1 MEEFAPTGPTLQRR
15 RGARFRWT
23 ALAIGLLCGALSALL
38 GISAGLL
45 MVPLCMLL
53 LRLNRSEAAATSLAA
68 ILAITCVGALAY
80 HLVGRAHL
88 EAVWSIRAVLLVAA
102 GEIIGALVGMRLAPP
117 LRTGWPRRML
127 GVLLIAGSLWVA
139 VHIGSAPQVPR
150 PEVQQ
155 AVVQLLAAGFFAGV
169 FSSVAGIGGDL
180 LVPGLLVLLL
190 GFTQRLAQGLSLA
203 VIPLAS
209 LLGTLLH
216 LARGNVAGG
225 MVGWLAVGGMVG
237 SALVAQQ
244 VFRLP
249 QEVLMWLYGSALL
262 AAGVNVILL
271 TRNTKKSDEE
281 GGR

>member
-1 MEEFAPTGPTLQRR
+1 MEEFAPTGPTLERR

-53 LRLNRSEAAATSLAA
+53 LRLNRAEATATSLAA
-68 ILAITCVGALAY
+68 ILAITASGALEY
-80 HLVGRAHL
+80 HLAGRAHG
-88 EAVWSIRAVLLVAA
+88 EAVWGVLAVLLVAA
-102 GEIIGALVGMRLAPP
+102 GEIVGALVGVRLAPP
-117 LRTGWPRRML
+117 LRTGWPRRTL
-127 GVLLIAGSLWVA
+127 GVLLIAGSVWVA

-150 PEVQQ
+150 PDAQR

-216 LARGNVAGG
+216 LARGNVAGS
-225 MVGWLAVGGMVG
+225 MVGWLALGGMVG
-237 SALVAQQ
+237 SALVVQE

-249 QEVLMWLYGSALL
+249 QQTLMWLYGFALL
-262 AAGVNVILL
+262 AAGLNVILL
-271 TRNTKKSDEE
+271 TRETKKMEE
-281 GGR
+281 GGP

>member
-1 MEEFAPTGPTLQRR
+1 MEEFAPSGPTLQRR

-23 ALAIGLLCGALSALL
+23 AVAIGLLCGALSALL

-53 LRLNRSEAAATSLAA
+53 LRLNRAEATATSLAA
-68 ILAITCVGALAY
+68 ILAITSAGALTY
-80 HLVGRAHL
+80 HLAGRAHG
-88 EAVWSIRAVLLVAA
+88 EVVWGVQAVLMVAV
-102 GEIIGALVGMRLAPP
+102 GEVVGALVGVRLAPP

-127 GVLLIAGSLWVA
+127 GVALIASSVWVA
-139 VHIGSAPQVPR
+139 VRIGSAPHVPR
-150 PEVQQ
+150 PEAQR
-155 AVVQLLAAGFFAGV
+155 AVAQLLAAGFFAGV
-169 FSSVAGIGGDL
+169 FSSVAGIGGDV

-216 LARGNVAGG
+216 LARGNVSGG
-225 MVGWLAVGGMVG
+225 MVGWLALGGMVG

-249 QEVLMWLYGSALL
+249 QEVLMGLYGTALL
-262 AAGVNVILL
+262 VVGLNVILL
-271 TRNTKKSDEE
+271 TRNTKKTEEE
-281 GGR
+281 GGP